1 MTAKRA
7 LVLGGGGGFGLVQ
20 AAYMQAAYEL
30 GFRADLVIGTSV
42 GSMNGAWLA
51 MHPEESHGLL
61 GIWRELGKQK
71 VLHLNP
77 LRLAGRVVR
86 RNRGFCP
93 NEIVPY
99 MIKNHIGE
107 VRFEETEVPLYVV
120 ATNLTAGRKHVF
132 QSGKLAP
139 AITASTAIPGV
150 FEPYERHGELFMDG
164 SVTASLDLQT
174 AVELGATEILAIDLT
189 PEFGNA
195 VPRTPI
201 GVLRRSFGVLSHA
214 TTDAMHAAASAHA
227 ITRVLRPDLRRHSP
241 WRICVREEIIGA
253 SVLEARAVLREVIAE
268 DGSVRAAAPESVS
281 AGSGAS
287 LSTSGGRR
295 PFKTRGAYGE
305 SRSV

>member
-1 MTAKRA
+1 MTVTRA

-30 GFRADLVIGTSV
+30 GFRPDFIIGTSV
-42 GSMNGAWLA
+42 GAMNGAWIAL
-51 MHPEESHGLL
+51 HPEQPDGLL

-99 MIKNHIGE
+99 LIKRHIGE
-107 VRFEETEVPLYVV
+107 VRFDETGLPLYVV

-132 QSGKLAP
+132 QTGKLAP

-150 FEPYERHGELFMDG
+150 FDPYELRGELYVDG

-174 AVELGATEILAIDLT
+174 AVELGATQILAIDLT
-189 PEFGNA
+189 PDLGNT

-201 GVLRRSFGVLSHA
+201 GVLRRAFGVLSHA

-227 ITRVLRPDLRRHSP
+227 VTRVLRPDLSRYSP
-241 WRICVREEIIGA
+241 WRISVSEEEIAA
-253 SVLEARAVLREVIAE
+253 SLLEARTVLRGVIAG
-268 DGSVRAAAPESVS
+268 DGSVREV
-281 AGSGAS
+281 AGPTTIGAGAT
-287 LSTSGGRR
+287 LPGADGARGFKPRIAFGKSTPG
-295 PFKTRGAYGE
+295 
-305 SRSV
+305 

>member
-1 MTAKRA
+1 MTVTRA

-20 AAYMQAAYEL
+20 AAYMQAAYES
-30 GFRADLVIGTSV
+30 GFRADVVIGTSV

-51 MHPEESHGLL
+51 MHPEEPEGLL
-61 GIWRELGKQK
+61 DIWRELGKQK

-77 LRLAGRVVR
+77 LRLAGRLVR

-99 MIKNHIGE
+99 LIREHIGE
-107 VRFEETEVPLYVV
+107 TRFEGTELPLYVV

-132 QSGKLAP
+132 RSGKLAP

-150 FEPYERHGELFMDG
+150 FEPYEQHGELFVDG

-189 PEFGNA
+189 PDLGNA

-214 TTDAMHAAASAHA
+214 TTDAMHAAASVHA
-227 ITRVLRPDLRRHSP
+227 ITRVLRPDLSRHSP
-241 WRICVREEIIGA
+241 WRISVREEEIA
-253 SVLEARAVLREVIAE
+253 ACLLEARGVLREVIAS
-268 DGSVRAAAPESVS
+268 DGSVRDGVTP
-281 AGSGAS
+281 AGNARGAT
-287 LSTSGGRR
+287 LTGGRGGR
-295 PFKTRGAYGE
+295 AFKPRITFGE
-305 SRSV
+305 SSVR

>member
-1 MTAKRA
+1 MTATRA

-42 GSMNGAWLA
+42 GSLNGAWLA
-51 MHPEESHGLL
+51 MHPERPEGLL
-61 GIWRELGKQK
+61 AIWRELGKQK

-77 LRLAGRVVR
+77 FRLAGRVVR

-99 MIKNHIGE
+99 LIKNHIGD
-107 VRFEETEVPLYVV
+107 VRFEETGLPLYVV

-132 QSGKLAP
+132 QTGKLAH

-150 FEPYERHGELFMDG
+150 FDPYERAGELYVDG

-189 PEFGNA
+189 PDLGSA
-195 VPRTPI
+195 TPRTPI

-214 TTDAMHAAASAHA
+214 TTDAMHAAASARA
-227 ITRVLRPDLRRHSP
+227 ITRVLRPDLSRHSP
-241 WRICVREEIIGA
+241 WRIRVSEAEIVA
-253 SVLEARAVLREVIAE
+253 SLLEARIILRDVIAN
-268 DGSVRAAAPESVS
+268 DGSVRAAPRESIDGLTGVS
-281 AGSGAS
+281 STLTTGKPFNPHIAFGESGSG
-287 LSTSGGRR
+287 
-295 PFKTRGAYGE
+295 
-305 SRSV
+305 

>member
-1 MTAKRA
+1 MTATRA

-20 AAYMQAAYEL
+20 AAYMQAAYEM

-42 GSMNGAWLA
+42 GSFNGAWLA
-51 MHPEESHGLL
+51 MHPERPEGLL
-61 GIWRELGKQK
+61 AIWRELGKQK

-99 MIKNHIGE
+99 LIKHHIGD
-107 VRFEETEVPLYVV
+107 VSFEEMGLPLYVV

-132 QSGKLAP
+132 QTGKLAH

-150 FEPYERHGELFMDG
+150 FDPYERQGELYVDG

-174 AVELGATEILAIDLT
+174 AIELGATEILAIDLT
-189 PEFGNA
+189 PDLGTT

-214 TTDAMHAAASAHA
+214 TTDAMHAAASARA
-227 ITRVLRPDLRRHSP
+227 ITRVLRPDLTRFSP
-241 WRICVREEIIGA
+241 WRISVSEAEITA
-253 SVLEARAVLREVIAE
+253 SLLEARAVLRGVING
-268 DGSVRAAAPESVS
+268 DGSVREAVS
-281 AGSGAS
+281 EA
-287 LSTSGGRR
+287 SGGLQTVAPRAGADFA
-295 PFKTRGAYGE
+295 FKPRITFGE
-305 SRSV
+305 TPLG

>member
-1 MTAKRA
+1 MTAARRA

-42 GSMNGAWLA
+42 GALNGAWLA
-51 MHPEESHGLL
+51 MNPERPQGLL
-61 GIWRELGKQK
+61 EIWRQIGKQK

-99 MIKNHIGE
+99 LIKHHIGD
-107 VRFEETEVPLYVV
+107 VGFEETDLPLYVV

-139 AITASTAIPGV
+139 AIAASTAIPGV
-150 FEPYERHGELFMDG
+150 FDPHEWRGELYVDG

-174 AVELGATEILAIDLT
+174 AVELGATEILAVDLT
-189 PEFGNA
+189 PDLGDTI
-195 VPRTPI
+195 PRTPI

-227 ITRVLRPDLRRHSP
+227 ITRVLRPDLSRFSP
-241 WRICVREEIIGA
+241 WRISVSEGEIA
-253 SVLEARAVLREVIAE
+253 ACLLQARTVLSDVIAS
-268 DGSVRAAAPESVS
+268 DGSVVGAPTTQAIGEGERALGQTA
-281 AGSGAS
+281 
-287 LSTSGGRR
+287 R
-295 PFKTRGAYGE
+295 PFTPRVAFGKSTPG
-305 SRSV
+305 